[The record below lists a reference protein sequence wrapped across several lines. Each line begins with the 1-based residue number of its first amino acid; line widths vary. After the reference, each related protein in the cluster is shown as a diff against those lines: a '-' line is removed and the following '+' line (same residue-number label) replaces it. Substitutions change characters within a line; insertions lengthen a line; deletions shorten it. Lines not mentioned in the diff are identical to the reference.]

1 MRATRSGPD
10 GPCAIRSFICRRCS
24 KGRTARRPRN
34 FALGWSRRKRLRCG
48 RWSKWHGH
56 LAGAFTFARARRPC
70 HYVTRSLTRLAR
82 WIFGFTLHARY
93 RMQKIISL
101 LAVLGL
107 AAFST
112 GCAGLA
118 ASSALPESLSSLNP
132 NTTALEIHNQTEL
145 KLSEGNFS
153 VVKTNVVG
161 QARGFALLGFITLV
175 PARFQTAMDQLYSK
189 AGMQS
194 GQPQTL

>member
-1 MRATRSGPD
+1 
-10 GPCAIRSFICRRCS
+10 
-24 KGRTARRPRN
+24 
-34 FALGWSRRKRLRCG
+34 
-48 RWSKWHGH
+48 
-56 LAGAFTFARARRPC
+56 
-70 HYVTRSLTRLAR
+70 
-82 WIFGFTLHARY
+82 
-93 RMQKIISL
+93 MQKIISL

-194 GQPQTL
+194 GQPQTLGNVIMEKTSAYWILFSIPRVSVRADLLEFTPNHPLLVIPHVAPPGETEPSLPSVPDEGKPGKKSL